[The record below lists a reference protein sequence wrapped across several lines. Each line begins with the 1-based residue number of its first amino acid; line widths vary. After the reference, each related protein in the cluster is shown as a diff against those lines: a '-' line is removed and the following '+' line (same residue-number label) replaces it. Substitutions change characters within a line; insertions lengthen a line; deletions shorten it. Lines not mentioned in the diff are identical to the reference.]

1 VIAAVLG
8 VLSVGAGLAAEV
20 SNCNRD
26 CSDGAGMMY
35 GAFVFAGLGV
45 GSLVLAI
52 VPPAPGCATPTGS
65 CSTQPVLGD
74 TGPPA
79 HTTAESSP
87 HQLISRLSSSSLAL
101 IGEGWLITRPNEP

>member
-52 VPPAPGCATPTGS
+52 VPPRRKPEP
-65 CSTQPVLGD
+65 PI
-74 TGPPA
+74 PPA
-79 HTTAESSP
+79 
-87 HQLISRLSSSSLAL
+87 RVV
-101 IGEGWLITRPNEP
+101 